1 MAEHLALTLFNP
13 VQAHQAMTA
22 QLWPQIKA
30 LTTAGQRLMLT
41 LVDAEDAKSAKQRR
55 FYHGVILTEIAQ
67 KASIN
72 GQKFPMAVWKEHF
85 RKTYLADKRKVCTD
99 PLTGKKSKRRIR
111 VSTEG
116 LSVKQY
122 ASLIER
128 VTAFAVTELGVT
140 FSERD
145 FDRWS
150 DVDPDS
156 GEVFK
161 L

>member
-1 MAEHLALTLFNP
+1 MAEHLALQLFNP
-13 VQAHQAMTA
+13 QQAHQALTA

-30 LTTAGQRLMLT
+30 LTTAGHRLMLT
-41 LVDAEDAKSAKQRR
+41 VVDAEDAKSAKQRR
-55 FYHGVILTEIAQ
+55 YYHGVILTEIAQ

-72 GQKFPMAVWKEHF
+72 GQKYSMAVWKEYF
-85 RKTYLADKRKVCTD
+85 RKTYLIDKRRVCTD

-122 ASLIER
+122 AGLIER
-128 VTAFAVTELGVT
+128 VTAYAVTDLGVQ
-140 FSERD
+140 FSERN

-150 DVDPDS
+150 DADS
-156 GEVFK
+156 ETGEI
-161 L
+161 LQ